1 MSTYEI
7 QSKIFELKNK
17 KVSATGTEKEKI
29 AKEID
34 ELERELNFK
43 IIDESIQTSMDMLGI
58 SPFST
63 FGSFTL

>member
-7 QSKIFELKNK
+7 QSKIFELEYK

-34 ELERELNFK
+34 ELECELNNK
-43 IIDESIQTSMDMLGI
+43 TIEESIKASMDMLGM